1 MLAHLGRVMA
11 RHRIAVLA
19 LWGVLA
25 LLGAVIGGGVFDRTT
40 TVDSLPPGA
49 PSARAQALLD
59 ELDPQGETL
68 TAVVGGVDFF
78 TPSLVESGS
87 RVMHEVREMP
97 GVLEVSDA
105 FTSGGLISDD
115 GLGSLVVVELDPDLT
130 DEQALEVGDRVA
142 AALQTIDAPEVVV
155 GGELMAERTF
165 ADIATA
171 DAVVGESVALVVLC
185 VVLVLVLGGLR
196 AGLAPI
202 VAALASIAASL
213 LALSALAGAVPV
225 SEFAVN
231 VVTLL
236 GLGLAVDYSLLVIVR
251 FREER
256 EAAPGAPLEELLAR
270 TVSTAG
276 RAVLVS
282 GLAVA
287 SALGGL
293 LVLADPLLAS
303 MALGGLLVVALT
315 TLAGLTLVPALVAV
329 LRASIP
335 AARTRTWAR
344 RRTGR
349 GSGLL
354 ARSAAFAQ
362 RRPVAVTLGSTA
374 VLLLL
379 SAPLASLALGASDA
393 RSLPPGTPERVAQE
407 RIEQDF
413 EILGVQPVELV
424 LGAPVED
431 PGVQSFLDAVYAL
444 PGVEDVEHL
453 TDFPPDVTVAEVTPV
468 GTATDET
475 AQAVVRDV
483 RALDVPFSVQV
494 AGPAA
499 ELVDATQQSRDRL
512 PWAFAVVVLPA
523 MLLLGWL
530 TRSVVVPLKALVLNL
545 LALTASLG
553 VLVAVFQWGW
563 GARFLGFEPTGTI
576 DATSPALLFVFL
588 FGLSMDYEVFLLARI
603 AEEWRRRTGDDRRA
617 NDRAVLAGIVASG
630 PVITVAAVSIGI
642 VFAGFAL
649 GDLVAMKEIGV
660 GMAVAVLLD
669 VTIVRGL
676 LLPASMSLLGRW
688 NWWFPGART
697 RHGLGV
703 GPDEVRGEEPSP
715 RTLVGSG
722 TSAGAGR
729 G

>member
-236 GLGLAVDYSLLVIVR
+236 GLGLAADYSLLVIVR